1 MTRVGGCDGRGRLP
15 GAAARACL
23 FYGASGVV
31 ATSCRCGIAA
41 AMIIYGSLS
50 CPHLKP

>member
-1 MTRVGGCDGRGRLP
+1 MGGCGGRERLP
-15 GAAARACL
+15 GTAARACL
-23 FYGASGVV
+23 SYGTGGVV